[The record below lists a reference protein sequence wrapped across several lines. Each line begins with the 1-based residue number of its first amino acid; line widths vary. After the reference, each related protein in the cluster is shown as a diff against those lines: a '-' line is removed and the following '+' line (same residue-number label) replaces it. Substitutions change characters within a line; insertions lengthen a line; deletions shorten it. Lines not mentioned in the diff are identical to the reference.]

1 MFHAKCDAKDSYAFG
16 FVLFFS
22 LGVKVEFFWLT
33 KVTTPSTVVLIS
45 CSCIGVGRGKWI
57 FWLLFAFNLQNLR
70 EKKINSHFM

>member
-1 MFHAKCDAKDSYAFG
+1 MQNVMPRTAMLSG
-16 FVLFFS
+16 LFCFS

-57 FWLLFAFNLQNLR
+57 FWLLFACFALHLR
-70 EKKINSHFM
+70 EKNINSHFM